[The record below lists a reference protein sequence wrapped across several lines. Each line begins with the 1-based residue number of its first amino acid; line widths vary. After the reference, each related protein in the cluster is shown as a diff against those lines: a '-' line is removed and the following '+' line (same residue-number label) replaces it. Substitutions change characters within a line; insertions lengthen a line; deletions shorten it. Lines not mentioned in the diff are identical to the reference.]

1 MVTKEEI
8 VIVRLNLLSYKNSTK
23 RVFIFYF
30 YFIENKLSKNYW
42 SWEHLM
48 MVYQGEMTTKM
59 CKFVNQENMIKK
71 NTGKY
76 ILKK

>member
-1 MVTKEEI
+1 
-8 VIVRLNLLSYKNSTK
+8 
-23 RVFIFYF
+23 
-30 YFIENKLSKNYW
+30 
-42 SWEHLM
+42 M
-48 MVYQGEMTTKM
+48 MVYQGEMTTKI